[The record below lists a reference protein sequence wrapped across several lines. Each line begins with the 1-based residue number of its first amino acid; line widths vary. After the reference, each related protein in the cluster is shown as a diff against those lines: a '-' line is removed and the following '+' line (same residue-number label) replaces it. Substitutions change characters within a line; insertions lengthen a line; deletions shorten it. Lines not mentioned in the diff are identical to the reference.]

1 MLKFTAKLVVFVC
14 FIQFPSAKAAT
25 AINSVRVWPASEYT
39 RLTIESNKPIQFSQL
54 SLSNPERLVID
65 LKEVEIKGPL
75 GELANKIREDDPYI
89 KSIRVALFKP
99 GTVRLVFHLKSQ
111 VKPQLF
117 NLMPVAKQYGHRLV
131 LDIYPAIPFD
141 PMMALLQ
148 KSEETGQAKPTSTEI
163 PPREVSTEKR
173 GTANIQAAP
182 QTLAK
187 PGSPPQR
194 GPDMRSRTIIIAID
208 AGHGGEDPGARG
220 YNGTHE
226 KNITLTIAR
235 KLKDLIDSAT
245 DMRGVLIRDGDYFV
259 SLNGRVQ
266 KARQAHADL
275 LISIH
280 ADAFIKPHA
289 RGSSV
294 FILSEHGATSASAR
308 WLAKKENEADLIG
321 GVNLA
326 EKESSLAFTLFNL
339 QQDRSMQDSEK
350 LANFMLSQISQI
362 NVLHSRSVQRAGFAV
377 LKSRDIPSILI
388 ETAFIS
394 NPNEELRLNNVTHQ
408 EEIAHAIFSGI
419 QGYFATNPPLSRPML
434 VQN

>member
-1 MLKFTAKLVVFVC
+1 
-14 FIQFPSAKAAT
+14 
-25 AINSVRVWPASEYT
+25 
-39 RLTIESNKPIQFSQL
+39 
-54 SLSNPERLVID
+54 
-65 LKEVEIKGPL
+65 
-75 GELANKIREDDPYI
+75 
-89 KSIRVALFKP
+89 
-99 GTVRLVFHLKSQ
+99 
-111 VKPQLF
+111 
-117 NLMPVAKQYGHRLV
+117 
-131 LDIYPAIPFD
+131 
-141 PMMALLQ
+141 
-148 KSEETGQAKPTSTEI
+148 
-163 PPREVSTEKR
+163 
-173 GTANIQAAP
+173 
-182 QTLAK
+182 
-187 PGSPPQR
+187 
-194 GPDMRSRTIIIAID
+194 MRSRTIIIAID